1 MILINNMKK
10 VAKPSLIK
18 INGNSLNHMS
28 MLCIRIL
35 HDSCQKNFTEQ
46 QLTEITLCSSIVC

>member
-10 VAKPSLIK
+10 VAK